1 MSNSTVDV
9 IGQAIEYSVMFI
21 TPEAIIEKPTIR
33 TTNMKTYEYDG

>member
-9 IGQAIEYSVMFI
+9 IGQATEYSVMAI
-21 TPEAIIEKPTIR
+21 TPEAKIEKPTIR